1 MRNKKTL
8 AVAILGALFAGN
20 AGAVVLGVDNPLV
33 FAKEI
38 NTAVAGGVT
47 LQTSA
52 ATNGDLEWKVG
63 YNFSD
68 GETRYVRL
76 SCSSNIKFDAG
87 SNIAFSNGNADVGSI
102 NGLGSNVVS
111 FSITSD
117 AAGNIVT
124 GDTFILTGDHK
135 VTDSNP
141 VTCEA
146 ALYDQPS
153 QAQAGGTNG
162 LITVSKQSG
171 TYITYAK
178 SFVFEGEG
186 YDAIADVEA
195 TPVAYGSF
203 ENGYWDEIGY
213 LTYGLASSVPLDVD
227 GQPITLGDIFSG
239 DTVVEVTG
247 DFTGVADAWW
257 DWWADDLTATVA
269 TFEVGST
276 SYDWYVGLNAAGDEA
291 LNEGEFTATLI
302 PDVNP
307 GYVVGTVAP
316 VKLGKIVRNGTQL
329 QAPLAQ
335 VPGGWISRMVLTN
348 TGNVDRD
355 FAITVFG
362 EEGNT
367 ITVDASKATGVVP
380 ANGTFVLDL
389 NELLT
394 GFTAGKFPRATLNVT
409 VAAPNNQIQG
419 LYQIVNGE
427 KGSISNHVMVRPG
440 TN

>member
-38 NTAVAGGVT
+38 NTAVSGGVT

-52 ATNGDLEWKVG
+52 ATNGDLVWKVG

-76 SCSSNIKFDAG
+76 SCSNNIKFDAG
-87 SNIAFSNGNADVGSI
+87 SNIAFSNTNADVGSI

-124 GDTFILTGDHK
+124 GDTFILTGNHK

-162 LITVSKQSG
+162 LITVSRQSG

-178 SFVFEGEG
+178 SFVFEGES
-186 YDAIADVEA
+186 YEAVADVEA
-195 TPVAYGSF
+195 TPVAYGYF
-203 ENGYWDEIGY
+203 ETGSYAQLGW
-213 LTYGLASSVPLDVD
+213 LTYSTVSPTPLDKD
-227 GQPITLGDIFSG
+227 GAPIDLSDIFG
-239 DTVVEVTG
+239 ADTTVEIAG
-247 DFTGVADAWW
+247 DFTGIYDAHWYW
-257 DWWADDLTATVA
+257 HPDALDESVA
-269 TFEVGST
+269 TYEVGG
-276 SYDWYVGLNAAGDEA
+276 YGIDYYVEAWAYGDEA

-302 PDVNP
+302 PDVNT
-307 GYVVGTVAP
+307 GYVVGTINP
-316 VKLGKIVRNGTQL
+316 VKVGKIVRNGTQL

-367 ITVDASKATGVVP
+367 ITIDASKATGVVP

-389 NELLT
+389 NDLLT
-394 GFTAGKFPRATLNVT
+394 GFTAGQAPRATLNVT